1 MVRWFVGFVL
11 LFFAVQVQAQQAWP
25 ANSWSAASNLTTVMD
40 AAGIDEL
47 SGLHWNPINNR
58 LYAVQNN
65 GRVRVL
71 QYNPATNT
79 FSQIGSKTLSGGPEG
94 ITQANLSANEFYV
107 VDENNYE
114 IQKYTHNS
122 SFSTVNQSRS
132 WNLLSAP
139 SPMQDTGNT
148 GPEGICFI
156 PDSYLTAIGFTSSVT
171 GQLYTSTKDAGGL
184 FFIAHQDGGFIWV
197 FDLNPNV
204 TDDFDYVGKYQT
216 ARQESCDLAFDRSTG
231 LLYILH
237 NIDDNYLEVT
247 DMTLSAATSANA
259 AFHTVAEYFI
269 PTAGDGNENFEGF
282 ALMPKCN
289 STVTGSAWL
298 CRDVSSNE
306 DASVLTS
313 SLKRFTNFT
322 AVGNCTPLAQ
332 NTFETSEVVVYPN
345 PFTGELYISGIHAN
359 QAQAKIYNEL
369 GQLMDAPKIVG
380 NRLEV
385 NPQLAS
391 GFYVLQ
397 WMQDSQIMTQKIY
410 KQ

>member
-1 MVRWFVGFVL
+1 MRLYFGLISLIFI
-11 LFFAVQVQAQQAWP
+11 VQVQAQQAWP
-25 ANSWSAASNLTTVMD
+25 ASSWASASNLTSLMD
-40 AAGIDEL
+40 AAGIDQL
-47 SGLHWNPINNR
+47 SGLHWNPVNNR

-71 QYNPATNT
+71 QYNPATQV
-79 FSQIGSKTLSGGPEG
+79 FSQIGSKSLSGGPEG

-171 GQLYTSTKDAGGL
+171 GQLYTSTKGAGGL
-184 FFIAHQDGGFIWV
+184 FLIAHQDGGYIWV
-197 FDLNPNV
+197 FDINPNV
-204 TDDFDYVGKYQT
+204 TDDFAYVGKYQT
-216 ARQESCDLAFDRSTG
+216 ARQESCDLAFDRTTG

-237 NIDDNYLEVT
+237 NIDANYLEVT

-298 CRDVSSNE
+298 CRDVSNNE

-313 SLKRFTNFT
+313 ALKRFTDFT
-322 AVGNCTPLAQ
+322 AQGNCTPLAQ

-345 PFTGELYISGIHAN
+345 PFVSELYISGIDAN

-369 GQLMDAPKIVG
+369 GQLMDAPKIQG

-397 WMQDSQIMTQKIY
+397 WMQDGQIMTQKIY
-410 KQ
+410 KL

>member
-1 MVRWFVGFVL
+1 MWL
-11 LFFAVQVQAQQAWP
+11 LALQVQAQQAWP
-25 ANSWSAASNLTTVMD
+25 AAGWNAAQNLTAVMD
-40 AAGIDEL
+40 PAGIDEL

-71 QYNPATNT
+71 QYNPATQA
-79 FSQIGSKTLSGGPEG
+79 FSQLGSKSLSGGPEG

-107 VDENNYE
+107 IDENTYE

-156 PDSYLTAIGFTSSVT
+156 PDSYLTAVGFKSSVT
-171 GQLYTSTKDAGGL
+171 GQLYTSTKGAGGL

-204 TDDFDYVGKYQT
+204 TNDFAYVGKYQT

-237 NIDDNYLEVT
+237 NIDSNYLEVT
-247 DMTLSAATSANA
+247 DMTLSAASSANPT
-259 AFHTVAEYFI
+259 FHTVAEYFI

-282 ALMPKCN
+282 VLMPKCN

-298 CRDVSSNE
+298 CRDVSNNE
-306 DASVLTS
+306 DSAILTS
-313 SLKRFTNFT
+313 SLKRFVNFT

-332 NTFETSEVVVYPN
+332 NTFETSAVVAYPN
-345 PFTGELYISGIHAN
+345 PFASELYISEIQSK

-369 GQLMDAPKIVG
+369 GQLMDAPQIEG
-380 NRLEV
+380 NKLVV

-397 WMQDSQIMTQKIY
+397 WIQNGQVMTQKIY

>member
-1 MVRWFVGFVL
+1 MRFNFIWVL
-11 LFFAVQVQAQQAWP
+11 SLIVFKVQAQQAWP
-25 ANSWSAASNLTTVMD
+25 AASWNAASNITSVMD

-47 SGLHWNPINNR
+47 SGLHWNPNNNR

-71 QYNPATNT
+71 QYNPTANT
-79 FSQIGSKTLSGGPEG
+79 FAQLGSKTLSGGPEG

-107 VDENNYE
+107 IDENNYE

-122 SFSTVNQSRS
+122 SFSTVNQSRHWS
-132 WNLLSAP
+132 LLSAP

-148 GPEGICFI
+148 GPEGICFV
-156 PDSYLTAIGFTSSVT
+156 PDSYLTAAGFTSSET
-171 GQLYTSTKDAGGL
+171 GQLYTSTKGAGGL
-184 FFIAHQDGGFIWV
+184 FFVAHQDGGYIWV

-204 TDDFDYVGKYQT
+204 NNDFAFVGKYQT
-216 ARQESCDLAFDRSTG
+216 NRQESCDLAFDRSTG

-247 DMTLSAATSANA
+247 DMTLAAAPGSAAV
-259 AFHTVAEYFI
+259 FHSVAEYFI

-298 CRDVSSNE
+298 CRDVSNNE
-306 DASVLTS
+306 DASILTS

-322 AVGNCTPLAQ
+322 AAGNCTPLSQ
-332 NTFETSEVVVYPN
+332 NTFDTVPIGIYPN
-345 PFTGELYISGIHAN
+345 PFETEITLSGVELKN
-359 QAQAKIYNEL
+359 AQLKLYNGL
-369 GQLMDAPKIVG
+369 GQLMFEQTHIHQNKLSLPAY
-380 NRLEV
+380 
-385 NPQLAS
+385 LAS
-391 GFYVLQ
+391 GWYVLQ
-397 WMQDSQIMTQKIY
+397 LVQDGQNITQKIY